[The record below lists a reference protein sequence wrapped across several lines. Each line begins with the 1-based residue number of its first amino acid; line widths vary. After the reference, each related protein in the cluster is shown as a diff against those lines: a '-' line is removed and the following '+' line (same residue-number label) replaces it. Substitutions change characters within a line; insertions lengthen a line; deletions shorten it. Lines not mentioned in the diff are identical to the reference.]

1 MGKKWKRLQKI
12 QRAKA
17 ARLSAEAASQEV
29 VEAPAPTTKKGAAAP
44 AVEVKETV
52 KIAEETPAPKAKK
65 APAPKAKKAATPK
78 AKKTAKPA
86 AERTT
91 KK

>member
-29 VEAPAPTTKKGAAAP
+29 VEAPEPTTKKGAAAP
-44 AVEVKETV
+44 TVEVKETV
-52 KIAEETPAPKAKK
+52 KIAKE
-65 APAPKAKKAATPK
+65 APAPKAKKTATPK
-78 AKKTAKPA
+78 AKKAAKPA
-86 AERTT
+86 AKRTT

>member
-29 VEAPAPTTKKGAAAP
+29 V
-44 AVEVKETV
+44 
-52 KIAEETPAPKAKK
+52 
-65 APAPKAKKAATPK
+65 
-78 AKKTAKPA
+78 
-86 AERTT
+86 RLN
-91 KK
+91 